1 MYLSKCLRSVVMAVA
16 VAASVASV
24 IAMAQLPAVDILHAD
39 NSDMDLSNRSSVL
52 SFYRRL
58 QDAAMLRCDPSGASR
73 VLPYSNRPES
83 GDCYS
88 DTLGAALSNYNLRV
102 LSDIHDQLRRD
113 PVIVDDNF

>member
-1 MYLSKCLRSVVMAVA
+1 MSLA

-24 IAMAQLPAVDILHAD
+24 IAMAQLPTADILTMND
-39 NSDMDLSNRSSVL
+39 TDMDLSNRSSAV

-73 VLPYSNRPES
+73 VLPYSNRPDS

-88 DTLGAALSNYNLRV
+88 DTLQAALSNYNLRI

-113 PVIVDDNF
+113 PVIVGDNF